1 MATTY
6 DMTSKATI
14 GVNSNSI
21 AAYTSKYRAM
31 PMRVVEATLD
41 IDKLVADGYTCA
53 NGDIFQLLEIPAD
66 TYVFAVGAE
75 VLKAFNGTS
84 PTVDIDFAA
93 GDDMIDGGDVSATGW
108 LAAGSNGQG
117 LTHDTNG
124 AALTFTPLVT
134 TTDTIDVK
142 LIAASAD
149 VTTGRLR
156 VVAILIDLEESG
168 RVEPD
173 EVARDQLA

>member
-1 MATTY
+1 MATY
-6 DMTSKATI
+6 DMTSKATT
-14 GVNSNSI
+14 GVASDSI
-21 AAYTSKYRAM
+21 AAYTSKHRRS
-31 PMRVVEATLD
+31 PMALLEATLD

-75 VLKAFNGTS
+75 VLKAFDGTS
-84 PTVDIDFAA
+84 PTVDIDFAE
-93 GDDMIDGGDVSATGW
+93 GDDFIDGGDVSSTGW
-108 LAAGSNGQG
+108 LAAGTNGQG

-149 VTTGRLR
+149 VTVGRLR
-156 VVAILIDLEESG
+156 VVALVANLEESG
-168 RVEPD
+168 RVEPT
-173 EVARDQLA
+173 EVTRDQLA